1 MKKKIYYLSLHSTL
15 AQLFT
20 FNISVEASRQFLP
33 VLAVVVDGDPD
44 LVPGEDDVRPGAA
57 LSHSVAA
64 PPGLEAVLLSLHL
77 DVGSDTVHGV
87 GGGQVVEGDQQVQVP
102 LGLEYGLYLAVL

>member
-1 MKKKIYYLSLHSTL
+1 MISQSTL
-15 AQLFT
+15 GQLFT
-20 FNISVEASRQFLP
+20 FNIRVEAGRQILP

-57 LSHSVAA
+57 LGHAVAA

-87 GGGQVVEGDQQVQVP
+87 GGGEVVEGDQEVEVP
-102 LGLEYGLYLAVL
+102 LSLQ